1 MFQELNITYNTKIS
15 DKEFKILS
23 EFIYTNYGIKM
34 PPAKRILLQS
44 RLHKRLRSLNMK
56 TFGEYIDFVF
66 SPEGKKTEVTEMM
79 NVVSTNKTDFFREPI
94 HFDFLKNSILPAFSK
109 GRFSRNMKIWSAG
122 CSSGEEVYTI
132 CMTLEDYRR
141 TAKDISYRILGT
153 DISTDV
159 LNKAREG
166 VYNIGRIVDIP
177 IETRKRY
184 FLMSKDKESNLVK
197 VIPEFKSKVSFSRL
211 NFMDKYYNVDAAFD
225 LIFCRNV
232 LIYFDRET
240 QEKVINRLCQKLN
253 RGGFLFLGHSESV
266 IGLDV
271 PLKQLRPTIFQKI

>member
-44 RLHKRLRSLNMK
+44 RLHKRLRTLNMK
-56 TFGEYIDFVF
+56 SFAEYIDFVF
-66 SPEGKKTEVTEMM
+66 SPEGKRTEITEMM

-94 HFDFLKNSILPAFSK
+94 HFDYLKNTILPTFTE

-132 CMTLEDYRR
+132 CMTMEDYRR
-141 TAKDISYRILGT
+141 TTKDISYRILGT

-159 LNKAREG
+159 LNKAKEG
-166 VYNIGRIVDIP
+166 VYNISRIVDIP
-177 IETRKRY
+177 METRKKY
-184 FLMSKDKESNLVK
+184 FLMSKDKSSTLVK

-211 NFMDKYYNVDAAFD
+211 NFMEKYYNVDGNFD

-232 LIYFDRET
+232 LIYFDRT
-240 QEKVINRLCQKLN
+240 AQEKVINRLCHKLN
-253 RGGFLFLGHSESV
+253 KGGFLFLGHSESV

>member
-1 MFQELNITYNTKIS
+1 MFQELNLTYNTKIS

-44 RLHKRLRSLNMK
+44 RLHKRLRTLNMK
-56 TFGEYIDFVF
+56 SFGEYINFVF
-66 SPEGKKTEVTEMM
+66 SPEGKRTEITEMM

-94 HFDFLKNSILPAFSK
+94 HFDYLKNTILPTFTE

-122 CSSGEEVYTI
+122 CSTGEEVYTI
-132 CMTLEDYRR
+132 CMTMEDYRR
-141 TAKDISYRILGT
+141 TTKDISYRILGT

-159 LNKAREG
+159 LNKAKEG
-166 VYNIGRIVDIP
+166 VYNISRIVDIP
-177 IETRKRY
+177 METRKKY
-184 FLMSKDKESNLVK
+184 FLMSKDKSSTFVK

-211 NFMDKYYNVDAAFD
+211 NFMDNYYNVDGAFD

-232 LIYFDRET
+232 LIYFDRTT

-253 RGGFLFLGHSESV
+253 KGGFLFLGHSESV

-271 PLKQLRPTIFQKI
+271 PLKQLRPTIFRKL

>member
-1 MFQELNITYNTKIS
+1 MFQELNTTYNTKIS

-44 RLHKRLRSLNMK
+44 RLHKRLRTLNMK
-56 TFGEYIDFVF
+56 TFGEYIDYVF
-66 SPEGKKTEVTEMM
+66 SPEGKRTEITEMM

-94 HFDFLKNSILPAFSK
+94 HFEFLKNTILPTFSE

-132 CMTLEDYRR
+132 CMTMEDYRR
-141 TAKDISYRILGT
+141 TKKDISYRILGT

-159 LNKAREG
+159 LNKAKEG
-166 VYNIGRIVDIP
+166 VYNISRIADIP
-177 IETRKRY
+177 TEARKRY
-184 FLMSKDKESNLVK
+184 FLMGKDNLNLVK
-197 VIPEFKSKVSFSRL
+197 VSPEFKTKVSFSRL
-211 NFMDKYYNVDAAFD
+211 NFMDNYYGVGGNFD

-232 LIYFDRET
+232 LIYFDRAT
-240 QEKVINRLCQKLN
+240 QKNVINKLCQKLN
-253 RGGFLFLGHSESV
+253 TGGFLFLGHSESV
-266 IGLDV
+266 IGLDL
-271 PLKQLRPTIFQKI
+271 PLKQLRPTIFQKL